1 MVGQQFHA
9 IHDLLIFG
17 RPIFN
22 DFHDF
27 FFSANINW
35 IDYPTHVEARS
46 IRHIAPQFWAFP
58 WRGNMWTSSSCC
70 AWTSVALRWMHEG
83 NNWWLVDVFPLPRGP
98 FQVPYI
104 FLENKTNKSWYDWR
118 WTYEAYLQHIW
129 IICNL
134 LISNGSAQFANLTKL
149 MDIAF
154 DCRHEAIFPDRE

>member
-27 FFSANINW
+27 FLCQHKLDRLPNSCGSTFHPSN
-35 IDYPTHVEARS
+35 R
-46 IRHIAPQFWAFP
+46 PQFRAFP